1 MHTFMH
7 RATDRIPPQ
16 VPTRQHNGLLEAWE
30 HEGERGAGVSHGV
43 SPMHNLHKQVDNTR
57 TTLVTQAAYQDK
69 EGSTQKGCHYEKGP
83 AWTG

>member
-43 SPMHNLHKQVDNTR
+43 SPMNNLHKQVDNMR
-57 TTLVTQAAYQDK
+57 TTQTAYQNM
-69 EGSTQKGCHYEKGP
+69 EGSTQ
-83 AWTG
+83 TGSH